1 MSGRRLALALAP
13 ALMYSLLG
21 ACARTPPAVERTA
34 LAPPAAWESASL
46 PAGQA
51 ALRWW
56 QSFSEPA
63 LDRLIATAL
72 DANLDVQRAAAAI
85 DEARALRAAA
95 AAERWPVLE
104 LSASASRQRGRGR
117 NVGDAITIS
126 DFALGLDASWE
137 ADLFGRLSSA
147 VDAAG
152 ARLAASLA
160 ERDAVR
166 LSIASEVAIAYIEY
180 RLYQAQAALAAKSAV
195 AQDGIVRITQARYE
209 QGVAGRFDLER
220 ARALQASSAA
230 AEEAARALAGASRQ
244 QLILLTAATPAAV
257 DDMLGGV
264 QALPSSSPLRVL
276 PTPTEVFARRPDV
289 QAAAARLAAAASD
302 RAAAEA
308 LRFPRVTLAGMLG
321 LDQGQLSELFSPGA
335 RAWSL
340 GAGLLAPLIDFGR
353 IRAGID
359 AADARELD
367 AYLVYEQRL
376 RQAMQETESALV
388 GYTHGVRREQQL
400 AAAAEAGRTA
410 ARLARRQY
418 HEGSLSLLE
427 VLDSERS
434 LYEAERERDTATAE
448 VALRVVGLYK
458 ALGIVPPST

>member
-1 MSGRRLALALAP
+1 MNGRRLALALSC
-13 ALMYSLLG
+13 SLLA
-21 ACARTPPAVERTA
+21 ACARTPPAVDRTA
-34 LAPPAAWESASL
+34 PVPPAAWESLSL
-46 PAGQA
+46 PAGEATQ
-51 ALRWW
+51 RWW
-56 QSFSEPA
+56 QSFADPA
-63 LDRLIATAL
+63 LDRLIAAAL
-72 DANLDVQRAAAAI
+72 TANLDVQRAAAAI

-95 AAERWPVLE
+95 TAERWPLLE
-104 LSASASRQRGRGR
+104 FSASASRQRGRGR

-126 DFALGLDASWE
+126 DLALGLDASWE
-137 ADLFGRLSSA
+137 VDLFGRLASA
-147 VDAAG
+147 ADAAG

-160 ERDAVR
+160 DRDAVR
-166 LSIASEVAIAYIEY
+166 LSIASEVAIAYVEY
-180 RLYQAQAALAAKSAV
+180 RLYQAQAALAAKSAA
-195 AQDGIVRITQARYE
+195 AQGGVVRITRARYE

-220 ARALQASSAA
+220 ARALQATSAA
-230 AEEAARALAGASRQ
+230 AEEAASALAGTARQ

-257 DDMLGGV
+257 DDMLGGA

-308 LRFPRVTLAGMLG
+308 LRFPRLTLAGMLG
-321 LDQGQLSELFSPGA
+321 LDQGQLNELFNPGA
-335 RAWSL
+335 RAWSI
-340 GAGLLAPLIDFGR
+340 GAGLLTPLIDFGR

-359 AADARELD
+359 AADARALD
-367 AYLVYEQRL
+367 AYLAYEQRL
-376 RQAMQETESALV
+376 RQALQETESALV
-388 GYTHGVRREQQL
+388 GYAHGVRRERQL
-400 AAAAEAGRTA
+400 AAAVEAGRTA
-410 ARLARRQY
+410 ATLARRQY

-434 LYEAERERDTATAE
+434 LYDAERERDTAAAE